1 MAQSC
6 GIIEEMKEK
15 KDNST
20 NTIPSLHSH
29 ISPGKELHIRRSI
42 HLSYPSSINYLYY
55 LFLSFNFIRSI
66 WIDESLEIEELNF
79 VHPVTLLHDGAIP
92 YLRISFDG
100 TIFSPTATTSS
111 TTSPR
116 KKGMLLLPGSFN
128 PWHEGHWLLMKAAI
142 DYHRKRSPPT
152 TANNNT
158 NDENTTN
165 TDSED
170 GFLPQFEDCA
180 FELSAFNVDKPGLSV
195 QAILE
200 RISQFAGTVT
210 GNNDNTSTVIH
221 KRFVL
226 YTIYSNQFF
235 IISYLIPI

>member
-1 MAQSC
+1 MARSC
-6 GIIEEMKEK
+6 GIIEETKEK

-20 NTIPSLHSH
+20 NNIPSLHSH
-29 ISPGKELHIRRSI
+29 ISPGKGLNIRRTI
-42 HLSYPSSINYLYY
+42 HLSILSIFYQ
-55 LFLSFNFIRSI
+55 LFIFFVHLFQFHIIRSI
-66 WIDESLEIEELNF
+66 RIDEYLEIEELNF

-100 TIFSPTATTSS
+100 TISYQTTTTTTTTSS

-142 DYHRKRSPPT
+142 EYHRKRSPPT
-152 TANNNT
+152 TANNT
-158 NDENTTN
+158 NNENTTN
-165 TDSED
+165 TDSDD

-195 QAILE
+195 QTILE

-210 GNNDNTSTVIH
+210 GNYIDILY

-226 YTIYSNQFF
+226 YNI
-235 IISYLIPI
+235 